1 MTPCKKHLHV
11 ENYGQRGTRHDLLG
25 CTATSMTRFFF
36 AIFNF
41 FILFSSF
48 FSLGFYFVWSWV
60 QEWRVNA
67 KGQGMNKIKIQDMKD
82 IE

>member
-1 MTPCKKHLHV
+1 MAPCNKHLHV
-11 ENYGQRGTRHDLLG
+11 ENYGQRSTRHDLG
-25 CTATSMTRFFF
+25 CAVTSMTRLFF

-48 FSLGFYFVWSWV
+48 FSLGFYFVWGWM
-60 QEWRVNA
+60 QERRMDA
-67 KGQGMNKIKIQDMKD
+67 KGQEMNKIKIQDVKD